1 MWLWKVLRSFGWAG
15 AGILRSIRGERN
27 LRIHLTA
34 IVYVT
39 WAGVLAEIGRMEWGL
54 LLLCFGLVTALELMN
69 TAVEHLCDRVTAD
82 RDRAIGAAKDA
93 AAGGVLLGALA
104 SVGVGAAVFGPWIIG
119 GGLWTLVTTSPVFDG
134 VFLLSLIPAAAWIAW
149 NPKEKEKE
157 M

>member
-1 MWLWKVLRSFGWAG
+1 MWLIKVLRSFGWAG
-15 AGILRSIRGERN
+15 KGILRSIRGERN

-34 IVYVT
+34 IAYVT
-39 WAGVLAEIGRMEWGL
+39 WAGVLAEVGRTEWGL

-69 TAVEHLCDRVTAD
+69 TAVEHLCDRVTAE
-82 RDRAIGAAKDA
+82 RDSAIAAAKDA

-104 SVGVGAAVFGPWIIG
+104 SVGVGAVVFGPWIAG

-134 VFLLSLIPAAAWIAW
+134 AFLLSLVPAAAWIAW
-149 NPKEKEKE
+149 NPKEKE